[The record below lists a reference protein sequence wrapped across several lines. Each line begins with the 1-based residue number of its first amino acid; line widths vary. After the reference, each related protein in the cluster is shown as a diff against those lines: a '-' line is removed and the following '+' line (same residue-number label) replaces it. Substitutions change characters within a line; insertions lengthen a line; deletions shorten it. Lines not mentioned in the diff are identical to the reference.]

1 MSEKMSTLDAFIEEE
16 KHRDHAFAEEFDEGY
31 ERFKLGVLLQ
41 LAREDAGLS
50 KQALATSMQTNAAAI
65 TRIEQHAEKVSLSA
79 LQRYAMALGKRVRIG
94 LH

>member
-1 MSEKMSTLDAFIEEE
+1 MSNLDIFIETE
-16 KHRDHAFAEEFDEGY
+16 KRRDPAFAEQFDEGY
-31 ERFKLGVLLQ
+31 EQFKLGVLLQ

-50 KQALATSMQTNAAAI
+50 KQALATSMKTNEAAI

-79 LQRYAMALGKRVRIG
+79 LQRYAMALGKRVSIG